1 VELAC
6 QYAQCYFLQ
15 KQHQQQ
21 ITFTKMTIISRNEDL
36 EILLTVV
43 DSGSF
48 SSAARILDIQVAKVS
63 RAVSR
68 LEKELDS
75 TLLNRTTR
83 RLELTEEGRQFTQ
96 QVRLGLQQL
105 AAAEEELKVLKGI
118 PAGRLRV
125 DAATPF
131 ILHQLVPHVA
141 GFRERYPQVELELV
155 ANENIIDLIE
165 RRTDLAFRIGSL
177 KDSNLHARYFGK
189 SPLHVVASPEYLNR
203 YGAPRV
209 PEDLLKHQ
217 VLGFTDAP
225 HLNRWPLSSAV
236 TLRPTLHCSSGET
249 MRQLCLAGQGF
260 ALLSEFMIMQD
271 LKSGRLIKV
280 LEQDTVSPNEREPV
294 HAVYYRNTT
303 LASRITAF
311 LDYMSDRI
319 SLSMEDL

>member
-1 VELAC
+1 
-6 QYAQCYFLQ
+6 
-15 KQHQQQ
+15 
-21 ITFTKMTIISRNEDL
+21 MTIISRNEDL

-83 RLELTEEGRQFTQ
+83 RLELTEEGRLFTQ

-141 GFRERYPQVELELV
+141 QCC
-155 ANENIIDLIE
+155 
-165 RRTDLAFRIGSL
+165 SL
-177 KDSNLHARYFGK
+177 KKKTARLVK
-189 SPLHVVASPEYLNR
+189 I
-203 YGAPRV
+203 
-209 PEDLLKHQ
+209 Q
-217 VLGFTDAP
+217 
-225 HLNRWPLSSAV
+225 
-236 TLRPTLHCSSGET
+236 
-249 MRQLCLAGQGF
+249 
-260 ALLSEFMIMQD
+260 
-271 LKSGRLIKV
+271 
-280 LEQDTVSPNEREPV
+280 
-294 HAVYYRNTT
+294 
-303 LASRITAF
+303 
-311 LDYMSDRI
+311 
-319 SLSMEDL
+319 

>member
-1 VELAC
+1 
-6 QYAQCYFLQ
+6 
-15 KQHQQQ
+15 
-21 ITFTKMTIISRNEDL
+21 MTIISRNEDL

-189 SPLHVVASPEYLNR
+189 SPLHVVASP
-203 YGAPRV
+203 RV
-209 PEDLLKHQ
+209 
-217 VLGFTDAP
+217 
-225 HLNRWPLSSAV
+225 S
-236 TLRPTLHCSSGET
+236 
-249 MRQLCLAGQGF
+249 
-260 ALLSEFMIMQD
+260 
-271 LKSGRLIKV
+271 
-280 LEQDTVSPNEREPV
+280 
-294 HAVYYRNTT
+294 
-303 LASRITAF
+303 
-311 LDYMSDRI
+311 
-319 SLSMEDL
+319 